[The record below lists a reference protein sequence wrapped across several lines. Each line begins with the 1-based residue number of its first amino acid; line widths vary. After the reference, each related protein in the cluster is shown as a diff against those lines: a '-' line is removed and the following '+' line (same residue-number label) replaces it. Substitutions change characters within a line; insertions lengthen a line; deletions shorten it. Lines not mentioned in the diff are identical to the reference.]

1 MSYTIETI
9 AERIG
14 ARRVGDTP
22 ATIDWLLTDSRSLSF
37 PEETL
42 FFALATK
49 RNDGARYIPDL
60 YSRGVRNFVVSK
72 ETYKAIEN
80 GQLTID
86 NSMQRDSAQPIVNC
100 QLSTVN
106 FLVVANPLKALQ
118 KLAEQHRE
126 QFQIPVIGITGSN
139 GKTIVKEWLHQLLS
153 PERVIVRSPRSYNS
167 QIGVPLSVWQMN
179 EQSELA
185 IFEAGISEMGEMR
198 ALQNIIKPTIGILTN
213 IGGAHQENF
222 FSLQEKC
229 MEKLTLFKNC
239 DVVITVMMSLSVIVW
254 QNPCS
259 VPVK

>member
-42 FFALATK
+42 FFALTTK

-118 KLAEQHRE
+118 KLADR
-126 QFQIPVIGITGSN
+126 
-139 GKTIVKEWLHQLLS
+139 K
-153 PERVIVRSPRSYNS
+153 
-167 QIGVPLSVWQMN
+167 SV
-179 EQSELA
+179 
-185 IFEAGISEMGEMR
+185 
-198 ALQNIIKPTIGILTN
+198 
-213 IGGAHQENF
+213 
-222 FSLQEKC
+222 
-229 MEKLTLFKNC
+229 
-239 DVVITVMMSLSVIVW
+239 V
-254 QNPCS
+254 
-259 VPVK
+259 